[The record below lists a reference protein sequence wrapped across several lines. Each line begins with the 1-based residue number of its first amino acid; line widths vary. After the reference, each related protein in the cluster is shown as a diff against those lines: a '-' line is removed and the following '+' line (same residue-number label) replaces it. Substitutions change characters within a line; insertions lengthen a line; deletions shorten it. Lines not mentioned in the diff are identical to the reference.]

1 MPESGGKCEVIF
13 IREKSK
19 SVHHV
24 ISTIIII
31 KTSALF
37 IAPLQMLLLYSPPFI
52 ILQVYDFVL
61 FLGMVMKI
69 AYFEAILLHALL
81 AIRLLHFEHK
91 R

>member
-1 MPESGGKCEVIF
+1 
-13 IREKSK
+13 
-19 SVHHV
+19 
-24 ISTIIII
+24 
-31 KTSALF
+31 
-37 IAPLQMLLLYSPPFI
+37 MLLLYSPPFI